1 MFQKFSEKYL
11 AEFVYGA
18 IDGTVTTFAIISA
31 VSGAALSP
39 AVVLVLGFSN
49 VLADGFSM
57 AASNYL
63 SEKSDTALNGAGDKE
78 TPLKT
83 AGVTFASFV
92 LVGSIPILP
101 FALLYNNPSVNPFTV
116 SIAATIAAFLI
127 IGYVRGRVT
136 KENKIVAALETLLI
150 GAVAAAIAYGVGSW
164 LEGLI

>member
-1 MFQKFSEKYL
+1 MLQKFSEKYL

-39 AVVLVLGFSN
+39 AIVLVLGFSN

-63 SEKSDTALNGAGDKE
+63 SEKSDTALNGVGEKE
-78 TPLKT
+78 APIKT
-83 AGVTFASFV
+83 AAVTFASFV
-92 LVGSIPILP
+92 LIGSIPILP
-101 FALLYNNPSVNPFTV
+101 FAILYNSDVNSFLV
-116 SIAATIAAFLI
+116 SIIATVIAFLI

-136 KENKIVAALETLLI
+136 KENRIVAALETLAI
-150 GAVAAAIAYGVGSW
+150 GAIAAAIAYGVGSFVD
-164 LEGLI
+164 GIV